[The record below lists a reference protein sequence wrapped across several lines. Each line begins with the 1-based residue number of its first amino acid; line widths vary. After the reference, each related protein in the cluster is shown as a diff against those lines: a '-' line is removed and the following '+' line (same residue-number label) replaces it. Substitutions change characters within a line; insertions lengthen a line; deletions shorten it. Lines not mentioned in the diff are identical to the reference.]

1 MGLATWAGGT
11 EMMHIFEAEG
21 DSRNFIYVP
30 SKVISLEAQYAID
43 DSSLT
48 VRAEVGDGSDDRG
61 AASIHKVR
69 DRPFPSLTA

>member
-48 VRAEVGDGSDDRG
+48 VRAEVGDESDDRG
-61 AASIHKVR
+61 QLQFIRFVTVR
-69 DRPFPSLTA
+69 FQA